1 MMDAESGEESNP
13 EPSALLTIL
22 TAKKKGG
29 RPPVD
34 WRDRF
39 LEGLRATFS
48 VAAARKYAMV
58 SKDTIYVHRRKDP
71 EFAKQWDEALEVGR
85 DVLMPLLEQA
95 VALRAIYGTLEPV
108 YHGPKR
114 VGWKRV
120 FNVTREI
127 WMMKHNLA
135 DRYDPERLIRGS
147 EGKSAREFADEVR
160 GLLHVTDG
168 VIGGEDPATTDKE

>member
-1 MMDAESGEESNP
+1 MAQPESGQDPEEGSP
-13 EPSALLTIL
+13 KARTVRRAE
-22 TAKKKGG
+22 KRGG
-29 RPPVD
+29 PPKD

-39 LEGLRATFS
+39 LHGLRETFN
-48 VAAARKYAMV
+48 VEAARRFALV
-58 SKDTIYVHRRKDP
+58 SKDTVYSHRRKDP
-71 EFAKQWDEALEVGR
+71 DFAKAWDEALEIGR
-85 DVLMPLLEQA
+85 DTLMPLLEQA

-108 YHGPKR
+108 YHGAKR
-114 VGWKRV
+114 VGWRRV

-168 VIGGEDPATTDKE
+168 VIGGEDPATVEKE